1 MSTSLLPDP
10 SLDNSR
16 AEIDVDVVELVESLE
31 LFIDRYG
38 PSSRCP
44 DPLHS
49 RGASDSRGRFVVP
62 YFVAMEIPKSSIS

>member
-1 MSTSLLPDP
+1 MSASLLPDP
-10 SLDNSR
+10 SLDNTR
-16 AEIDVDVVELVESLE
+16 AEIEVDVVELVESLE

-49 RGASDSRGRFVVP
+49 IGASDSRGRCVVPCFVV
-62 YFVAMEIPKSSIS
+62 MEVHESSLS